1 MTGRADPS
9 TSSHDAAGRLQRVAD
24 RAFAATFM
32 HVFTF
37 SLLYEDSEVD
47 NRVLGLDTRSRVLAV
62 SGAGCGVAGL
72 LAAHPARIDAIDT
85 NRHHLALAAL
95 KVSAAR
101 QVTSHAE
108 FYQLL
113 GRGRHGDPERML
125 QPLMR
130 DLPAWVGSYWS
141 ANHHRFRRN
150 LYAEGLAGTFQRWLR
165 RTVGLDADFLRTLQ
179 RLPTGDRLARLSPI
193 LASVER
199 SWPARTLVNT
209 PLFLLG
215 IGVNF
220 AQRQRNLRANRA
232 ATMMDVVTAHF
243 ERLAQTELET
253 NWFVWVGLT
262 GEFNHDHPEAVPP
275 YLRAESHRR
284 SLVAPTRVGF
294 HRESL
299 QRMLADA
306 TPGQWTHFSLCDV
319 MDWLPTE
326 VQRQVFRRIARV
338 GGPGAVVLTRSV
350 EGGCVVDRVGLS
362 DLYER
367 VEPASSQASEQ
378 ERTRLYGRVNVYR
391 VISGA

>member
-1 MTGRADPS
+1 MTERADPS
-9 TSSHDAAGRLQRVAD
+9 MSSHGAAGRLHRVAD
-24 RAFAATFM
+24 RAFAATFK
-32 HVFTF
+32 HIFTF

-47 NRVLGLDTRSRVLAV
+47 NRVLGLDSRSRVLAV

-72 LAAHPARIDAIDT
+72 LAAHPERIDAIDT

-95 KVSAAR
+95 KVAAAR
-101 QVTSHAE
+101 GVTSHAE

-113 GRGRHGDPERML
+113 GRGRHGDPERIL

-130 DLPAWVGSYWS
+130 DLPAWVGRYWS
-141 ANHHRFRRN
+141 ANHRRFRRN
-150 LYAEGLAGTFQRWLR
+150 LYAEGVVGTFQRWLR
-165 RTVGLDADFLRTLQ
+165 RRVGLDADFLRTLQ
-179 RLPTGDRLARLSPI
+179 RLPPADRLARLSPI
-193 LASVER
+193 FTSFKR
-199 SWPARTLVNT
+199 SWPTRTLVDT

-220 AQRQRNLRANRA
+220 EQRRRNLRANRA
-232 ATMMDVVTAHF
+232 ATMMDVVTTHF
-243 ERLAQTELET
+243 ERLAQTDLET

-284 SLVAPTRVGF
+284 SLVAPTRMGF

-306 TPGQWTHFSLCDV
+306 TPGRWSHFSLCDV
-319 MDWLPTE
+319 MDWLPTDA
-326 VQRQVFRRIARV
+326 QRQLLQRIARV
-338 GGPGAVVLTRSV
+338 GGPSAVVLTRSV
-350 EGGCVVDRVGLS
+350 EDGCVVDRVGLS

-367 VEPASSQASEQ
+367 VEPTSSQASEQ

-391 VISGA
+391 VISSA

>member
-1 MTGRADPS
+1 MTERTEPS
-9 TSSHDAAGRLQRVAD
+9 MSSRDAAGRFQRVAD
-24 RAFAATFM
+24 RAFAATFK
-32 HVFTF
+32 HIFTF

-47 NRVLGLDTRSRVLAV
+47 NRVLGLDRRSRVLAV

-95 KVSAAR
+95 KVAAAR
-101 QVTSHAE
+101 RVTSHAE

-113 GRGRHGDPERML
+113 GRGRHGDPERTL

-130 DLPAWVGSYWS
+130 DLPAWVGHYWS
-141 ANHHRFRRN
+141 TNHRRFRRN

-165 RTVGLDADFLRTLQ
+165 RKVGLDADFLRTLQ
-179 RLPTGDRLARLSPI
+179 RLPPADRLAHLSPI
-193 LASVER
+193 FTSIKR
-199 SWPARTLVNT
+199 SWPMRTLVNT

-220 AQRQRNLRANRA
+220 EQRQRNLRANGA

-243 ERLAQTELET
+243 ERLAQTDLET

-284 SLVAPTRVGF
+284 SLVAPTQVGF

-306 TPGQWTHFSLCDV
+306 TPGQWSHFSLCDV
-319 MDWLPTE
+319 LDWMPTDT
-326 VQRQVFRRIARV
+326 QRQLLQRIARV
-338 GGPGAVVLTRSV
+338 GGPSAVVLTRSV
-350 EGGCVVDRVGLS
+350 EDECLVDRVGLS

-367 VEPASSQASEQ
+367 VEPTSSQASEQ
-378 ERTRLYGRVNVYR
+378 ERTRLYRRVNVYR
-391 VISGA
+391 VISNA